1 MKRIGTRFCLSMAV
15 VLAASV
21 GYAEQPVDPSLPI
34 YQRVEGLSGKIT
46 LTGSDTMAQIAAIWG
61 DSFRNLYPTVEI
73 DIQVKG
79 ARDAVPSVI
88 NGEATFGLLSRQV
101 TQEEVKAFHDRF
113 GYVPTVLTPSLE
125 PLAVFV
131 HKDNPIESLS
141 LSQLDALFST
151 SLRRGEK
158 KTAATWG
165 DVGVNGN
172 WANVPVV
179 CRLRSDDTGSQVF
192 VQAVILGG
200 GTFRT
205 DTAGHTSHPDMVRAI
220 AGDPRSVGFA
230 GISHAV
236 PGVKAVP
243 LAWRNGDPAIDIET
257 PGYPLVRP
265 LQLVVNNP
273 PNKEMSKLEQEFIK
287 YVFSKQGQ
295 EDVVKGGFQHIPAA
309 AARIALDAADL
320 SVLN

>member
-1 MKRIGTRFCLSMAV
+1 MKRLGTSFCLSLAM
-15 VLAASV
+15 VLSASV
-21 GYAEQPVDPSLPI
+21 GHAEQLVDPSLPI
-34 YQRVEGLSGKIT
+34 YQRVDGLRGRIV

-61 DSFRNLYPTVEI
+61 DSFRQLYPDVEI
-73 DIQVKG
+73 DVRVMG
-79 ARDAVPSVI
+79 ARDAVPAVI
-88 NGEATFGLLSRQV
+88 NGQATFGLLSRKV
-101 TQEEVKAFHDRF
+101 TEEEIKAFHDRF
-113 GYVPTVLTPSLE
+113 GYLPTVLTSSLE

-141 LSQLDALFST
+141 FSQLDAIFST
-151 SLRRGEK
+151 SLNRGEK
-158 KTAATWG
+158 KTAKTWG

-172 WANVPVV
+172 WSNVPVV

-192 VQAVILGG
+192 IQEVILGR

-205 DTAGHTSHPDMVRAI
+205 DTLSHTSHPDMIKAI
-220 AGDPRSVGFA
+220 AGDPRSVAFA
-230 GISHAV
+230 GTSHAV

-243 LAWRNGDPAIDIET
+243 LAWRTGDPALAIDT

-295 EDVVKGGFQHIPAA
+295 EDVVKGGFQHIPSA